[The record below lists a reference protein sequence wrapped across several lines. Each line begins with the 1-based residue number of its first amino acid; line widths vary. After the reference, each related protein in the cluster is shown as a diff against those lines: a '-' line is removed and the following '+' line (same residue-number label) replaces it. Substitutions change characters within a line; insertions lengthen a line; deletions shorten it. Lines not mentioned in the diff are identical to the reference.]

1 MKNPE
6 NSFTHI
12 DRSGYPSIAVMLI
25 VSAADTAPL
34 DPLESPKAIVDASII
49 RLVNFILVP
58 PIIMLI

>member
-1 MKNPE
+1 
-6 NSFTHI
+6 
-12 DRSGYPSIAVMLI
+12 MLI

-34 DPLESPKAIVDASII
+34 NPLESPKAIVDASII